1 MENTI
6 FLNQIRS
13 AAPQLDLIKQT
24 ALTEEKVTKNGQTQ
38 IVHVVVK
45 NSPFQLLI
53 GLRNAKVSNFNHL
66 AFDIKLI
73 YDVVDEKEVSFVKVK
88 PVDYKPVVNDTGDQI
103 SFDVKIKV
111 LSSHHE
117 DNFFRLKIHV
127 WDPLNLQFPQLQL
140 LSGPIKVISKPLKHR
155 KKTPAIKTEQ
165 LSNEEPGSP
174 GESEYVPR
182 ESSPTPRKRSYNEAF
197 LMEKLEAIELRQA
210 EQTQLLKS
218 IASGQVPDPNAEMSA
233 LLEEMGIP
241 DAKRRKLD
249 NEEKDFDSLISRT
262 LQTYSSMSLEEKTER
277 IRKMTRTMPSRDLEV
292 LVEMI
297 DMLNA
302 VGLQREA
309 SKFMYNNTQN
319 NLNQPVA
326 TMNGFCTHT
335 TDSCQHKLELQRMD
349 QFYNEI
355 FYS

>member
-6 FLNQIRS
+6 FLNQMRS
-13 AAPQLDLIKQT
+13 GTPQLELIKQT
-24 ALTEEKVTKNGQTQ
+24 ALTEEKITKNGQTQ

-88 PVDYKPVVNDTGDQI
+88 PVDYKPVVNDSGDQI

-165 LSNEEPGSP
+165 VSNEEPGSP
-174 GESEYVPR
+174 GSSEYVPP
-182 ESSPTPRKRSYNEAF
+182 EVSSTPRKRTFNEAF
-197 LMEKLEAIELRQA
+197 MMEKLEAMELRQI

-241 DAKRRKLD
+241 DVKRRKLD
-249 NEEKDFDSLISRT
+249 TEEKDFDSLISRT

-309 SKFMYNNTQN
+309 SKFMYNTQN
-319 NLNQPVA
+319 NLNQPG